1 MPKTPDFETMAE
13 RIAPPPSTIEPGL
26 RRTLVGMIVEHLT
39 IVWNARGAADL
50 AKVEHVLSSLMGATA
65 SGPYTKNLDR
75 ELRSLDR

>member
-1 MPKTPDFETMAE
+1 MPKPPDFETMAE

-50 AKVEHVLSSLMGATA
+50 AKIDLEFADGTLTLKS
-65 SGPYTKNLDR
+65 LDR
-75 ELRSLDR
+75 ALRSLDR